1 MKAGY
6 PKIMLLA
13 TLALQIQSAAKEERT
28 VQGLERGWHN
38 EVIDFVQ
45 YDVPRIAVVLV
56 LAFVL
61 SRIVQFFVNRML
73 RLADR
78 QVGNSQRASQL
89 RTMAA
94 IIRATSFSIIG
105 FIVLLH
111 VLSVFNINLTP
122 LLASAGVL
130 GVGIGL
136 GAQSIFKDMI
146 NGILILLEDQFNV
159 GEVVKI
165 AALTGTVEDMSLRR
179 TNLRDGDGTL
189 HIIPNSQIATVSNLS
204 RDFSIAALN
213 LSVDASADPDR
224 VLSILRSLA
233 AEVRNDPAFKQ
244 IIIADPDVPGLDSIK
259 GREVIYPITIRVRA
273 NQKDG
278 VLRELRLRIIKAFER
293 QGIPLGT
300 DPANML
306 IMQHTDPTAPPAQQ
320 PLVS

>member
-1 MKAGY
+1 
-6 PKIMLLA
+6 MLLA
-13 TLALQIQSAAKEERT
+13 CLALQIQSGAKEERT
-28 VQGLERGWHN
+28 IQGLERGWHN
-38 EVIDFVQ
+38 DVIDFVQ
-45 YDVPRIAVVLV
+45 YDLPRIAVVLL

-61 SRIVQFFVNRML
+61 TRIVQFFVNRML

-94 IIRATSFSIIG
+94 ILRATSYSVIG

-159 GEVVKI
+159 GDVVRI
-165 AALTGTVEDMSLRR
+165 ASLTGTVEDMSLRR
-179 TNLRDGDGTL
+179 TDLRDGDGTV

-204 RDFSIAALN
+204 RDFSVAALN

-224 VLSILRSLA
+224 VLSILRSIA
-233 AEVRNDPAFKQ
+233 SDVRRDPAFKQ
-244 IIIADPDVPGLDSIK
+244 VVIADPDVPGLDAIK
-259 GREVIYPITIRVRA
+259 GREVIYPVTIRVRA
-273 NQKDG
+273 NQQWG
-278 VLRELRLRIIKAFER
+278 VLRELRLRIIRTFER
-293 QGIPLGT
+293 EGIPLGT

-306 IMQHTDPTAPPAQQ
+306 IMKHTDPTAPPAQQ

>member
-1 MKAGY
+1 
-6 PKIMLLA
+6 MLLA
-13 TLALQIQSAAKEERT
+13 YACLALQIPSKPPTVAQDERT
-28 VQGLERGWHN
+28 FRSLERGWHN
-38 EVIDFVQ
+38 GVIDFVQ
-45 YDVPRIAVVLV
+45 YDLPRIAVVLI

-61 SRIVQFFVNRML
+61 SRIVQFFVDRMN

-94 IIRATSFSIIG
+94 IIRATSLSVIG

-165 AALTGTVEDMSLRR
+165 ASLTGTVEDMSLRR
-179 TNLRDGDGTL
+179 TSLRDGDGTL
-189 HIIPNSQIATVSNLS
+189 YIIPNSQIATVSNLS
-204 RDFSIAALN
+204 RDFSVAAIN

-224 VLSILRSLA
+224 VLEILRKVA
-233 AEVRNDPAFKQ
+233 ADVRNDPAFKQ
-244 IIIADPDVPGLDSIK
+244 VVIGDPDVPGLDSIK
-259 GREVIYPITIRVRA
+259 GREVIYPIAIKVRA
-273 NQKDG
+273 NQQWG
-278 VLRELRLRIIKAFER
+278 VLRELRIRIVRAFER

-306 IMQHTDPTAPPAQQ
+306 IMQHSDPTAPPAQQ
-320 PLVS
+320 PLGS